1 MKIAFVVQRYG
12 LEVHGGSE
20 SLCAAIAERMKK
32 YFQVEVLT
40 TCAVD
45 YLTWKDYYPPGP
57 TEIKGV
63 PVRRFSTHSP
73 RDMNRFNTFVRKRIA
88 NRQPSL
94 PDQIKWM
101 WLQGPLTF
109 DLIRYLKESREQYD
123 LFIFFTYSYFTT
135 YLGIQIVPDK
145 SLLVPTAH
153 DEPHL
158 YFDIFKPIFH
168 LPRAIIYNTEEEKHL
183 VQQVF
188 GNTHIPSEVIGSGI
202 SEMETADADISD
214 TPSLTDPYILYL
226 GRIDVMKGCKELV
239 DYFIRYVEETGR
251 NIKLVLAGNN
261 FMQIPKHPQISHVGY
276 VGQRAKYKLMEQAR
290 VLVNPSEYESLS
302 LSVLESWSVGT
313 PVLVNGC
320 SSVLVGHCL
329 RSQGGLYYTNYGE
342 FSLCLDLLLSQPELR
357 VKMGECGR
365 RYVRTNYAWDTVEEK
380 YLKLMMAVKNQEVVD
395 RGL

>member
-12 LEVHGGSE
+12 LEVQGGSE
-20 SLCAAIAERMKK
+20 SLCRSIAERMKK

-45 YLTWKDYYPPGP
+45 YLTWKDYYPSGP
-57 TEIKGV
+57 VEINGV
-63 PVRRFSTHSP
+63 LVRRFSTHSP

-88 NRQPSL
+88 NRKPSL
-94 PDQIKWM
+94 PDQIEWM

-109 DLIRYLKESREQYD
+109 DLIRYLKEFREEYD

-158 YFDIFKPIFH
+158 YLDIFKPIFH
-168 LPRAIIYNTEEEKHL
+168 LPRAIIYNTEEEKRL
-183 VQQVF
+183 VQRVF
-188 GNTHIPSEVIGSGI
+188 GNTHIPSEVVGSGV
-202 SEMETADADISD
+202 SELEDSGVESLES
-214 TPSLTDPYILYL
+214 PSIMDPYILYV
-226 GRIDVMKGCKELV
+226 GRIDVMKGCKGLL
-239 DYFIRYVEETGR
+239 DYFIRYVEDTGR
-251 NIKLVLAGNN
+251 DIKLVLAGNN
-261 FMQIPKHPQISHVGY
+261 FMQIPKHPQISYVGY

-320 SSVLVGHCL
+320 SEVLVGHCL

-357 VKMGECGR
+357 VKMGEYGR
-365 RYVRTNYAWDTVEEK
+365 RYVCTNYAWDTVEEK
-380 YLKLMMAVKNQEVVD
+380 YLKLITTVKS
-395 RGL
+395 